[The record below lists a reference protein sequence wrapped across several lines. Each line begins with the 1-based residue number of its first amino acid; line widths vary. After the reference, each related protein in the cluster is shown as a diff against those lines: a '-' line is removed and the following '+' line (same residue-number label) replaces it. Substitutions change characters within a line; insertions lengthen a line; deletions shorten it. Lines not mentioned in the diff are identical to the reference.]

1 MLLTLLQILLAAGD
15 LMTRKRQFN
24 DGKVTVLKD
33 YVNATGLSMMVND
46 FPPAFNSAITP
57 NGIVILL
64 FT

>member
-1 MLLTLLQILLAAGD
+1 MLLTLLQILLAAWD

-46 FPPAFNSAITP
+46 FPAAFNSAIPP

-64 FT
+64 F